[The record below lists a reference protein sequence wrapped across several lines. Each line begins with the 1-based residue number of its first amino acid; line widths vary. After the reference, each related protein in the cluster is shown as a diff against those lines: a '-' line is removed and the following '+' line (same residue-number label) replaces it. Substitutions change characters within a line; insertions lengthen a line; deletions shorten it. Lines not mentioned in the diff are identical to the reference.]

1 MKKLLFIPILLL
13 VVHSCSPDEETQ
25 APTNIVQTTT
35 PEPETPEPVVVQY
48 TLTLTAG
55 DGGNVT
61 NGGTFDEG
69 TDVTIT
75 ATSNE
80 GYRFTGWEGNS
91 STSESLTITLN
102 SNQTYEALF
111 ELIIQDQYN
120 EIIPLGGNA
129 YTTSGVEN
137 LIIDS
142 NGIQAWI
149 NTEIEFTVYVYS
161 SKELDCNLTFPIE
174 TSQNSIIYSVS
185 LNDLF
190 FDVEVL
196 PNKGEID
203 LGIHT
208 LKKGY
213 NTITLKGLSTADVF
227 PKLTNL
233 NIYSNELL
241 SLNYVKE
248 NSSSRFYWGRRGPSI
263 HLRYEFPQNTNIKWM
278 YSEIEIPE
286 GYDQEGLFA
295 MANGSREGYFGMQV
309 NSIEE
314 RRILFSIWSPYIT
327 DDPNDIPEDQRIQL
341 IKSGED
347 VYIGEFG
354 NEGSGGQSY
363 LIYPWKAGVNYS
375 FLKSVEPDGNG
386 NTIYTAYFKDPEEGE
401 WKLIASFL
409 RPQTNTWY
417 KGAYSFLENFLP
429 KEGFKTRKAYYSNL
443 WAINSNGGWYRL
455 NNALFTTDDIGNRE
469 YRVDYQGGVEL
480 NKFYLM
486 HCGFF
491 DLQTEINKNLLNTDQ
506 RNHPSINFD
515 LLP

>member
-1 MKKLLFIPILLL
+1 M
-13 VVHSCSPDEETQ
+13 EEGDTT
-25 APTNIVQTTT
+25 APTV
-35 PEPETPEPVVVQY
+35 
-48 TLTLTAG
+48 
-55 DGGNVT
+55 
-61 NGGTFDEG
+61 F
-69 TDVTIT
+69 
-75 ATSNE
+75 
-80 GYRFTGWEGNS
+80 
-91 STSESLTITLN
+91 
-102 SNQTYEALF
+102 
-111 ELIIQDQYN
+111 QYN

-129 YTTSGVEN
+129 YTTSGVTN

-142 NGIQAWI
+142 NGSQAWI
-149 NTEIEFTVYVYS
+149 NTEIELTVYVYS
-161 SKELDCNLTFPIE
+161 SKELDCNLIFPIE
-174 TSQNSIIYSVS
+174 TNQNSIIYNAS
-185 LNDLF
+185 LNEDLF
-190 FDVEVL
+190 EVEVL
-196 PNKGEID
+196 PNKSEID

-213 NTITLKGLSTADVF
+213 NIITLKGLETADVF

-241 SLNYVKE
+241 NLNYVKE

-278 YSEIEIPE
+278 YSEVEIPE
-286 GYDQEGLFA
+286 GYDQKGLFV

-341 IKSGED
+341 IKSGEN

-363 LIYPWKAGVNYS
+363 LIYPWKVGVNYS

-417 KGAYSFLENFLP
+417 EGAHSFLENFYP
-429 KEGFKTRKAYYSNL
+429 WEGFKTRKAYYSNL
-443 WAINSNGGWYRL
+443 WAINTNGNWYRL
-455 NNALFTTDDIGNRE
+455 NNARFTTDDIGNRE
-469 YRVDYQGGVEL
+469 YRLDYQGGFEL

-491 DLQTEINKNLLNTDQ
+491 DPQTEDTGSFINKQFDLFKIDQ
-506 RNHPSINFD
+506 GDPPSINFD

>member
-1 MKKLLFIPILLL
+1 MNKTFFATLLLL
-13 VVHSCSPDEETQ
+13 VFSCSPDEETQ
-25 APTNIVQTTT
+25 APTNN
-35 PEPETPEPVVVQY
+35 VQY
-48 TLTLTAG
+48 TLSITAG
-55 DGGNVT
+55 EGGSVT
-61 NGGTFDEG
+61 DGGTFDDG
-69 TDVTIT
+69 TEVTIT
-75 ATSNE
+75 ATPDE
-80 GYRFTGWEGNS
+80 GYEFVGWEGID
-91 STSESLTITLN
+91 STSESLTVTLN
-102 SNQTYEALF
+102 SNQTYQALF
-111 ELIIQDQYN
+111 ELIIQYQYN

-129 YTTSGVEN
+129 YNTSGVEN

-161 SKELDCNLTFPIE
+161 SKELDCNLTFPIK
-174 TSQNSIIYSVS
+174 TSQNSIIYSVL
-185 LNDLF
+185 LNEDF
-190 FDVEVL
+190 FEVEVL
-196 PNKGEID
+196 PNKSEID
-203 LGIHT
+203 LGTHT

-213 NTITLKGLSTADVF
+213 NAITLKGLSTADVF
-227 PKLTNL
+227 PKLTDL

-241 SLNYVKE
+241 NLNYVKE
-248 NSSSRFYWGRRGPSI
+248 NSYSRFYWGKRGPYLVLW
-263 HLRYEFPQNTNIKWM
+263 HRFPQNTNIKWM
-278 YSEIEIPE
+278 YSEVEIPE
-286 GYDQEGLFA
+286 GYDQKGLYA
-295 MANGSREGYFGMQV
+295 VANGSSEGYFGMQV
-309 NSIEE
+309 NSTEE

-327 DDPNDIPEDQRIQL
+327 DDPNDIPQDQRIQL
-341 IKSGED
+341 IKSGEE

-354 NEGSGGQSY
+354 DEGSGGQSY

-443 WAINSNGGWYRL
+443 WAINSNGDWYRI
-455 NNALFTTDDIGNRE
+455 NNTRFSSTVGFRENGIGDLD
-469 YRVDYQGGVEL
+469 YRLDFQGGVEL
-480 NKFYLM
+480 NKFYLI

-491 DLQTEINKNLLNTDQ
+491 DPQTEDTGSFINKKFDLFKSDQ
-506 RNHPSINFD
+506 RDHPLIDFD